1 MRFVGIDV
9 DKWKCRAAIMDEEDV
24 LIDEFTFTNNPQG
37 IDGLTSRLDVDD
49 RAVMESTGSVWMNQT
64 FRRWG
69 LLVHHE
75 RCSSLGW

>member
-1 MRFVGIDV
+1 
-9 DKWKCRAAIMDEEDV
+9 MDEEGV

-69 LLVHHE
+69 
-75 RCSSLGW
+75 SLGAS